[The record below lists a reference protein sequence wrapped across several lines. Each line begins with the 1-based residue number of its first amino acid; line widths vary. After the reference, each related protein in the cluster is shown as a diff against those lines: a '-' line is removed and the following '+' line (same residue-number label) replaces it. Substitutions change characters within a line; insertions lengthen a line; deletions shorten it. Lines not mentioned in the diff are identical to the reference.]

1 MWDTTYRPLTFA
13 DVLGQKGTVQL
24 LKARLKNG
32 TALDTSYIFSGG
44 SGQGKCVVG
53 GTLVSTDIGL
63 IPIQDL
69 MGSNQIDPTT
79 RKVLQEGGE
88 VQASYTYRGGVRETI
103 QVRTHHGFELE
114 GTPNHRILV
123 MLESGFIGWKRLDAL
138 SLGDQCCL
146 LPRGIFGGGPDL
158 SKWSYQK
165 SGKDFSSIDFIPPSD
180 MTPELARLMGYLIGD
195 GDCKS
200 TKVVL
205 ACAESDIIQDQFDLL
220 TKIFGSAS
228 ITPDTRRDSLVSVR
242 CLRVQPRDFLSYCGV
257 HSVQAGD
264 KSVPWSILQSPKV
277 LIREFLR
284 GYLESDGGPI
294 AGSSGVE
301 FSSKSKVLVQQV
313 QLLLLQFGILSRM
326 YPKVVPGYGAYWRCQ
341 IYGTDVAT
349 FEREIGFIS
358 ARKIRV
364 LSSITK
370 SCRGLTRLIPNQKQH
385 LKLFYKSLPSS
396 KRSRM
401 ASGLFRSRNDCVKY
415 ECSTDQLRLAVTYDA
430 ENPVAPHFQNLLQL
444 GFIFSPVTSLEQGEA
459 EVYDLNVPDG
469 ERFAANGF
477 INHNTTLARIY
488 AKAMLCENL
497 DRNDPEPCNHC
508 ESCTSI
514 LNDSS
519 LAFSEQDAASQGGI
533 DQIRRI
539 VDSLPFTVVGAASKR
554 IYLFDECF
562 TEDTLLLTPEGLRTI
577 HDIVESRYSG
587 DLLSLDP
594 DTNSI
599 VWRKV
604 IDWFKIKDLRDL
616 LRLTFDNGVV
626 LTVTPE
632 QELSTSNRGWVKA
645 QDLDSEDDIVGFT
658 GPYSLQGT
666 LYVVV
671 KLIKK
676 EYLPK
681 GRVYDVTVDGTHS
694 FFATSELGS
703 QTNLVLAHN
712 CHRMSKDAQDVLL
725 KPLEER
731 KMIGMFCTTEP
742 EKVRGA
748 IRSRCEEYGIRKVTR
763 DDVLVRMKHI
773 LESEKVEYEDDGVLT
788 VIDYAGGH
796 VRDVVSRL
804 EMIAQVGAITLDNV
818 REHLNLS
825 VVSVYYQ
832 ILLNLTSDTK
842 KALQLVDQACER
854 VTAEE
859 VASGISE
866 AAMNAFRLAN
876 GMGADFAFTDKTL
889 AAEAYKLYGVEL
901 IKIASHFLRSRFVTQ
916 VSLICDLTTLAYSG
930 ARGSFVSHQSAV
942 LTPTIQ
948 VVALPAVAQGHSS
961 EPVVLP
967 PTEAEP
973 RRLVVPPPPV
983 VVPAPSPSVE
993 VQASPVKDTVIGNL
1007 GSTDPEAL
1015 TVIDSHVIQGKPSGK
1030 KRKPSQILFEVS
1042 TSSDRDLIN
1051 HDAWRRGF
1059 AELWSRGASG

>member
-123 MLESGFIGWKRLDAL
+123 MLESGSIGWKRLDTL

-158 SKWSYQK
+158 SKWSYQR
-165 SGKDFSSIDFIPPSD
+165 SGKDFSSINFTPPSA
-180 MTPELARLMGYLIGD
+180 MTSELARLMGYLIGD

-205 ACAESDIIQDQFDLL
+205 ACAESDIIQDQFGLL

-264 KSVPWSILQSPKV
+264 KSVPWSILQSPKG

-313 QLLLLQFGILSRM
+313 QLLLLQFGILSRV
-326 YPKVVPGYGAYWRCQ
+326 YPKVVPEYGTYWRCQ
-341 IYGTDVAT
+341 IYGTDVVT

-370 SCRGLTRLIPNQKQH
+370 SCRGLTRLVPNQKQH

-401 ASGLFRSRNDCVKY
+401 ANALFRSRNDCAKY

-430 ENPVAPHFQNLLQL
+430 ENPVVPHFQNLLQL
-444 GFIFSPVTSLEQGEA
+444 GFIFSPVTSLKQGEA

-539 VDSLPFTVVGAASKR
+539 VDSLPFTVVGASKR
-554 IYLFDECF
+554 IYLFDE
-562 TEDTLLLTPEGLRTI
+562 
-577 HDIVESRYSG
+577 
-587 DLLSLDP
+587 
-594 DTNSI
+594 
-599 VWRKV
+599 
-604 IDWFKIKDLRDL
+604 
-616 LRLTFDNGVV
+616 
-626 LTVTPE
+626 
-632 QELSTSNRGWVKA
+632 
-645 QDLDSEDDIVGFT
+645 
-658 GPYSLQGT
+658 
-666 LYVVV
+666 
-671 KLIKK
+671 
-676 EYLPK
+676 
-681 GRVYDVTVDGTHS
+681 
-694 FFATSELGS
+694 
-703 QTNLVLAHN
+703 

-973 RRLVVPPPPV
+973 RRLVAPPPPV